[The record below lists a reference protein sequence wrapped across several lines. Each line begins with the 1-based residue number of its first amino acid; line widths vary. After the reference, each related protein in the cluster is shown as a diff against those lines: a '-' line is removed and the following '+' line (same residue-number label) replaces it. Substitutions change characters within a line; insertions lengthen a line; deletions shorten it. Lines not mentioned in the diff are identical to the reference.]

1 MQNGDLI
8 LEMENINQ
16 SFFGVQVLFDA
27 GIQLRAGEIHA
38 LVGENGAG
46 KTTLIKIL
54 CGMYPE
60 YTGKI
65 TIDGQQVTM
74 RDPRQAHDYGV
85 FSVQQHRDLVPTMT
99 AVENMFLGNYIL
111 KKSGSIDN
119 KEMRRKAQE
128 MFALFETT
136 IDTDV
141 PVSELKISEQ
151 EIIAICKAISSN
163 GKIFLIDE
171 ASAPLDNRERGILY
185 GILRKLCEEGKG
197 VIYISHHLEEVFTIG
212 DRVTVLRN
220 GRNVWTKNTSETDAS
235 DIISAM
241 TGDKKLYERVPR
253 PEISDEDHRV
263 PVFEFENVSGS
274 DLDDVSLK
282 ILKSEIVGFAGL
294 DGSGTKEIAEM
305 MFGLTKPKNGS
316 IDYNGN
322 PVLFKYPIKA
332 IRSNIAMI
340 PTERKVQG
348 LAPCR
353 SVAENIVISAIAKG
367 KQPFFRKG
375 AITKTASKY
384 VEDFGIVTA
393 STDQIV
399 EYLSGGNQQKVLV
412 TKWIETNMDVLI
424 CVEPTEGVDVGAR
437 ADIYRIMHRLAEE
450 GKTIIIISSD
460 IDELLA
466 LCDRIFTLNHGK
478 ITGVF
483 DAGSVEKTRILSE
496 ILTKKEA
503 DGAVA

>member
-1 MQNGDLI
+1 MEKGDLI
-8 LEMENINQ
+8 LSMDGINQ

-60 YTGKI
+60 YTGNV
-65 TIDGQQVTM
+65 TVDGQQVTM
-74 RDPRQAHDYGV
+74 RDPRQAHDLGV

-99 AVENMFLGNYIL
+99 AVENMFLGNYML
-111 KKSGSIDN
+111 NKSGSIDI
-119 KEMRRKAQE
+119 KKMRKKAQE
-128 MFALFETT
+128 LFRLFETT

-185 GILRKLCEEGKG
+185 GILRKLCDEGKG

-220 GRNVWTKNTSETDAS
+220 GRNVWTKNTSETDAL

-253 PEISDEDHRV
+253 PAISDEDRRV
-263 PVFEFENVSGS
+263 PVFEFESVSGR
-274 DLDDVSLK
+274 DLDGVSLK

-305 MFGLTKPKNGS
+305 MFGLSKPRSGS
-316 IDYNGN
+316 IDHSGM
-322 PVLFKYPIKA
+322 PAHFKHPIKA

-348 LAPCR
+348 LVP
-353 SVAENIVISAIAKG
+353 
-367 KQPFFRKG
+367 
-375 AITKTASKY
+375 
-384 VEDFGIVTA
+384 
-393 STDQIV
+393 
-399 EYLSGGNQQKVLV
+399 
-412 TKWIETNMDVLI
+412 
-424 CVEPTEGVDVGAR
+424 
-437 ADIYRIMHRLAEE
+437 
-450 GKTIIIISSD
+450 
-460 IDELLA
+460 
-466 LCDRIFTLNHGK
+466 
-478 ITGVF
+478 
-483 DAGSVEKTRILSE
+483 
-496 ILTKKEA
+496 
-503 DGAVA
+503 